1 MAIQVKVS
9 DHINQPLEKVFETI
23 IDQQEIS
30 KYFVSS
36 SSDKIAT
43 GAKIIWE
50 FKDYDVTLEVHILDV
65 IENKKIQFEWEASG
79 NKAQVIINFSEE
91 NKGKTNIEITE
102 DSFEENE
109 EGIKRA
115 MGQTQGWTDFICSL
129 KAYLYTGI
137 NLRTA
142 KMN

>member
-1 MAIQVKVS
+1 
-9 DHINQPLEKVFETI
+9 
-23 IDQQEIS
+23 
-30 KYFVSS
+30 
-36 SSDKIAT
+36 
-43 GAKIIWE
+43 
-50 FKDYDVTLEVHILDV
+50 
-65 IENKKIQFEWEASG
+65 
-79 NKAQVIINFSEE
+79 VIINFSEE

>member
-9 DHINQPLEKVFETI
+9 DHINQSLEKVFETI
-23 IDQQEIS
+23 IDQQKIV

-36 SSDKIAT
+36 SSGKIAT

-79 NKAQVIINFSEE
+79 NKAQVIILFSEE

-102 DSFEENE
+102 DSFEENV